1 MIKFQSLLIQIM
13 ITIKITNAQEILERE
28 KNWFI
33 AKLAPYFV
41 DVQLQIEKEIAKE
54 LEKSL
59 EARNIQTIV
68 SVVSDA

>member
-1 MIKFQSLLIQIM
+1 M
-13 ITIKITNAQEILERE
+13 ITIKIINAQEILERE
-28 KNWFI
+28 RNWFI

-59 EARNIQTIV
+59 QERNVQTVV
-68 SVVSDA
+68 SVVKDD

>member
-1 MIKFQSLLIQIM
+1 M

-28 KNWFI
+28 RIWFI

-41 DVQLQIEKEIAKE
+41 DVQLQVEKEIAKE

>member
-59 EARNIQTIV
+59 ETRNIETIV
-68 SVVSDA
+68 SVVKND

>member
-28 KNWFI
+28 RIWFI

-41 DVQLQIEKEIAKE
+41 DVQLQVEKEIAKE

-59 EARNIQTIV
+59 ETRNIETIV
-68 SVVSDA
+68 SVVKND

>member
-33 AKLAPYFV
+33 AKLVPYFV

-59 EARNIQTIV
+59 ETRNIETIV
-68 SVVSDA
+68 SVVKND

>member
-1 MIKFQSLLIQIM
+1 M

-33 AKLAPYFV
+33 AKLAPCFV

-59 EARNIQTIV
+59 ETRNIETIV
-68 SVVSDA
+68 SVVKND